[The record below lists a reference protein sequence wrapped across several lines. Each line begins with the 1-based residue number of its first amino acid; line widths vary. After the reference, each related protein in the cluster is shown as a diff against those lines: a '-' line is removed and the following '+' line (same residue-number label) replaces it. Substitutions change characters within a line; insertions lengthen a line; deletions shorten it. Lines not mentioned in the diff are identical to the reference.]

1 MRTWTL
7 LVGVLAIVIGISR
20 LLGNLMPESDASQSD
35 LTVTLIMIGIGV
47 VIAICIQ
54 LHEREEEFITSGIR
68 LYFRRTAKF
77 YDNWGRSPYLY

>member
-20 LLGNLMPESDASQSD
+20 LLGNLMPESRCLTIRSD
-35 LTVTLIMIGIGV
+35 ITLIMIGIGV
-47 VIAICIQ
+47 VIAHCIQ